1 MLGPAESQEGS
12 LVVVDVAAG
21 SHAGRAG
28 VRVGDIL
35 RGTTAVRMQMEYPTA
50 NLMFG
55 GVLIRCRV

>member
-1 MLGPAESQEGS
+1 M
-12 LVVVDVAAG
+12 VVVDVAAG
-21 SHAGRAG
+21 SHAGGAG

-55 GVLIRCRV
+55 GVPSALHDE